1 MRNLQE
7 RQGVR
12 YRKFTRRLLEPQQLA
27 NDKRYQATPQRR
39 DKCWFRWAFKI
50 SGGEIKPHTIT
61 PFRHLFWLLCSMH
74 NRTRVLF
81 EEMVGYSIE
90 KRLRQENS
98 PQCGGFT
105 WDLKA
110 LGRKARVKEKN
121 ELLREGQPIPQSSRA
136 FWPRSSPAVPRLV
149 CKVTSEGGGS
159 CSASSFSF
167 TSVWD
172 QYPHDLKTSTIS
184 SQS

>member
-1 MRNLQE
+1 
-7 RQGVR
+7 
-12 YRKFTRRLLEPQQLA
+12 
-27 NDKRYQATPQRR
+27 
-39 DKCWFRWAFKI
+39 
-50 SGGEIKPHTIT
+50 
-61 PFRHLFWLLCSMH
+61 MH

-105 WDLKA
+105 WDLRA
-110 LGRKARVKEKN
+110 LVRKARVKEKN

-167 TSVWD
+167 TSV
-172 QYPHDLKTSTIS
+172 
-184 SQS
+184 